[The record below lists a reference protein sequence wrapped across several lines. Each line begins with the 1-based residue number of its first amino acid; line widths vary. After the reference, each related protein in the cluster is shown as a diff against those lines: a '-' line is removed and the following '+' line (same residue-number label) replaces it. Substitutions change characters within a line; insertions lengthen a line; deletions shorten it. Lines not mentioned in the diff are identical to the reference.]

1 MWFSMLTDQ
10 QIREWSIPPSRENDL
25 SAKTYNVIKQDLEKE
40 FWDSVEIFLQG
51 SYANATNIRKDS
63 DIDIVLCYRN
73 TYYYNIDNLSEE
85 EQERFNDSKWSRG
98 RDFMDFKN
106 EVERFLKT
114 TYWSYRVQRKNKCVT
129 ISKQSNF
136 FVDADII
143 PCFEYRRYHRYS
155 YIPTSDDYYVGTKFI
170 TDEWQN
176 IINFQKLHQ
185 KNGEAKNIRTDGKY
199 KAVVRVLKNI
209 NKYLVDQWL
218 LEEKFISSFAI
229 ENLIYNISDDIFRE
243 NDINLILIWQ
253 IILQLFQEMKD
264 EKKYR
269 EYKEICELFYLLRW
283 VRIKETPESIIIFL
297 QKAFTL
303 LMT

>member
-1 MWFSMLTDQ
+1 MLTDQ
-10 QIREWSIPPSRENDL
+10 QIREWATPPSRDNDL
-25 SAKTYNVIKQDLEKE
+25 SAKTYNSIKATLEKE

-63 DIDIVLCYRN
+63 DIDIVLCYKK
-73 TYYYNIDNLSEE
+73 TYFYNIDNLSEVD
-85 EQERFNDSKWSRG
+85 QQRFNNSVWSRG

-114 TYWSYRVQRKNKCVT
+114 TYWSHRVQRKNKCIT
-129 ISKQSNF
+129 IFKQSNL

-143 PCFEYRRYHRYS
+143 PCFEYRRYHRYWCIS
-155 YIPTSDDYYVGTKFI
+155 TSDDYYVGTQFI

-185 KNGEAKNIRTDGKY
+185 KNGETKNTRTNGMY
-199 KAVVRVLKNI
+199 KAIVRVLKNM

-229 ENLIYNISDDIFRE
+229 ENLVYNISDGVFSN
-243 NDINLILIWQ
+243 NDMSISFLWQ
-253 IILQLFQEMKD
+253 IILQLYQDMQD
-264 EKKYR
+264 EKKYG
-269 EYKEICELFYLLRW
+269 EYKEICRLFYLLRW
-283 VRIKETPESIIIFL
+283 GRIKETPQSIIIFL
-297 QKAFTL
+297 QKAFNL
-303 LMT
+303 CME